1 MILLLVRDLNFL
13 NVLDLIFDKSKDFV
27 ITERPRGC
35 SIADLLRERS
45 PLNGEDVLG
54 LVTPLAGALDLAATF
69 RGWNPISIC
78 WLFMET
84 RYSFAVD
91 LERQSLSEWS
101 RFLIKLDVWELVR
114 PRKNT
119 VWPFLA
125 AKAQIG
131 GSRGLAIRQ
140 AALLTYQLLGGETQ
154 KEGAVKRWF
163 EPVNGLGEG
172 LKKML
177 DLSKL

>member
-119 VWPFLA
+119 VWAVPRCESSDGRI
-125 AKAQIG
+125 KRIG
-131 GSRGLAIRQ
+131 NQ
-140 AALLTYQLLGGETQ
+140 ASGVAHLPI
-154 KEGAVKRWF
+154 ARR
-163 EPVNGLGEG
+163 
-172 LKKML
+172 
-177 DLSKL
+177 